1 MEVWGDVA
9 FVGLVFGGSD
19 GGGWRESARGVW
31 RGVGHSVGAVRGKAL
46 RLCAGVLVGVMVGC
60 VVGRGKGGEGKIS
73 PTQKK
78 SSEEPF
84 QKLPVEDWKVP
95 RTNKVQKLYLL

>member
-1 MEVWGDVA
+1 MGQ
-9 FVGLVFGGSD
+9 G
-19 GGGWRESARGVW
+19 
-31 RGVGHSVGAVRGKAL
+31 VGAVRGKAL
-46 RLCAGVLVGVMVGC
+46 RVC
-60 VVGRGKGGEGKIS
+60 VVYFVRANVWTCVWVRGPGGEGKIS